1 VLEVLTHMC
10 VVSAVQWLIFLQE
23 LGNLISIS
31 NDVGSSTLA
40 SHLGCLSACWVRLF
54 LNETSGG

>member
-1 VLEVLTHMC
+1 MLEVLTHMC

-40 SHLGCLSACWVRLF
+40 SHLWAVYLLVGSDCS
-54 LNETSGG
+54 